1 MHASILLYS
10 MVFLRGAMTSPVAE
24 PVQGPDVEPRAME
37 RRSPTSGDI
46 PFPRFPSR
54 KPKVHE
60 GGDCS
65 TGGGSTSQSNLCSA
79 GNPYCC
85 TSDGKG
91 GKSLDRLFD
100 TRHSCFSGNVCS
112 NSSTCEQTV
121 ICCNNNNGFQICI
134 GDIDFNMPITINIY
148 E

>member
-1 MHASILLYS
+1 MQPSNFLYS
-10 MVFLRGAMTSPVAE
+10 LVFLQGVMTSPVAE
-24 PVQGPDVEPRAME
+24 PASGAEVEPRALE
-37 RRSPTSGDI
+37 RRGPTAGDI
-46 PFPRFPSR
+46 PFPQFPAR

-65 TGGGSTSQSNLCSA
+65 TGGGSTTQSNLCSA

-91 GKSLDRLFD
+91 G
-100 TRHSCFSGNVCS
+100 HVCS
-112 NSSTCEQTV
+112 NSSACEQTV

-134 GDIDFNMPITINIY
+134 GDLDFNMPITINIY

>member
-1 MHASILLYS
+1 MHASTLLYGL
-10 MVFLRGAMTSPVAE
+10 VFLQGAMTSPVAE
-24 PVQGPDVEPRAME
+24 PVQGPEVEPRAVE
-37 RRSPTSGDI
+37 RRTPTSGDI

-54 KPKVHE
+54 KPKGHQ
-60 GGDCS
+60 GSDCS
-65 TGGGSTSQSNLCSA
+65 TGGGSVSQSNLCSA

-91 GKSLDRLFD
+91 
-100 TRHSCFSGNVCS
+100 GNVCS

-121 ICCNNNNGFQICI
+121 ICCNNNNGYQICI